1 MRAISPTRA
10 SLTSQVYASIR
21 DSIVLGELAPGSL
34 HSVAQLADTLEVSR
48 SPVREALIS
57 LADLGMVAFE
67 RNRGVRILQTSAHDL
82 EEVFSLRLLLEVPAA
97 FRAAQVMDP
106 ADVERLREALG
117 TVEEFVGSA
126 TLREQQQRDADFH
139 RVILTAAG
147 NGRLA
152 TFVGTLRDHQMI
164 RGVSTA
170 GKTRDPADIYAD
182 HTLIFERIAAGDPH
196 AAASAMRDHLATS
209 IRLLVAQETG
219 EAPEHAALEVPW
231 LDVLDSLGARQ

>member
-1 MRAISPTRA
+1 MRALSPTRA
-10 SLTSQVYASIR
+10 SLTNQVHASIR
-21 DSIVLGELAPGSL
+21 DAIVVGELAPGSL
-34 HSVAQLADTLEVSR
+34 HSVAQLADKLAVSR

-97 FRAAQVMDP
+97 FRAAQLMEP
-106 ADVERLREALG
+106 ADVEQLREALG
-117 TVEEFVGSA
+117 TVEEFVGSP
-126 TLREQQQRDADFH
+126 TLREQQQRDAAFH

-152 TFVGTLRDHQMI
+152 TYVDTLRDHQMI

-182 HTLIFERIAAGDPH
+182 HTLIFERIADGDAH
-196 AAASAMRDHLATS
+196 GAASAMRDHLATS

-219 EAPEHAALEVPW
+219 AAPEDAALEVPW
-231 LDVLDSLGARQ
+231 LDVLDSLSARP